1 MIQYPDINPIALD
14 LGPLQVHWYGI
25 MYLLAFAGAWFL
37 GRIRCNRS
45 KGLWSEE
52 QLSDLI
58 FYGAIGVILG
68 GRMGYVLFYNF
79 DYFLQNPLWL
89 FRIDQGGMSFHGG
102 MLGVFVALYLYGKK
116 LGKSF
121 FQMSDFIAPLV
132 PFGLGAGR
140 MGNFIGGE
148 LWGRAT
154 DVPWAMVF
162 PKDPLQI
169 ARHPSQLYQF
179 AIEGLIIFAVLWW
192 YSSKPRPRMAVSGL
206 FLLLYGCGRIFVEF
220 YRQPD
225 PQLGYLAWDWLTM
238 GQVLSLPM
246 VILGVGL
253 IAYGYQRHPLQ
264 DSMNSDDHRWL
275 KKHAPAAK
283 GNNGS
288 KRKGKKG

>member
-1 MIQYPDINPIALD
+1 MIQYPDINPIALA
-14 LGPLQVHWYGI
+14 LGPLKVHWYGI
-25 MYLLAFAGAWFL
+25 MYLLAFASAWVL
-37 GRIRCNRS
+37 GRARCKRS
-45 KGLWSEE
+45 NGLWSED

-79 DYFLQNPLWL
+79 EYFLQNPLWL

-102 MLGVFVALYLYGKK
+102 MLGVFVALYLYGRKI
-116 LGKSF
+116 GKSV

-140 MGNFIGGE
+140 IGNFIGGE

-154 DVPWAMVF
+154 DVSWAMVF

-179 AIEGLIIFAVLWW
+179 AIEGIIIFAVLWW
-192 YSSKPRPRMAVSGL
+192 YSSRPRPRMAVSGL

-225 PQLGYLAWDWLTM
+225 PQLGYLAWNWLTM
-238 GQVLSLPM
+238 GQLLSLPM
-246 VILGVGL
+246 VILGIGFMV
-253 IAYGYQRHPLQ
+253 YGKRCHSLKEG
-264 DSMNSDDHRWL
+264 MNSDDRIWL
-275 KKHAPAAK
+275 ERQESAAK
-283 GNNGS
+283 
-288 KRKGKKG
+288 